1 MRITQKRK
9 IADNIDSCAL
19 KREISKTDNDL
30 VHVYVH
36 KVCVQQPLVLCGEIA
51 PFNYADQ
58 SNSLSLLLPIWYRS
72 IQTFPMQTSGNRDLD

>member
-1 MRITQKRK
+1 MALMRITQKRK

-36 KVCVQQPLVLCGEIA
+36 KVCVRQPLVLCGEIA

-58 SNSLSLLLPIWYRS
+58 SNSLSLSLSSYLNPLPI
-72 IQTFPMQTSGNRDLD
+72 